1 VAGVKTG
8 RLVRTI
14 CASKGDVLLKV
25 ILVRHGETDWNKAH
39 RVQGS
44 NSDIPLN
51 NVGKKQAAS
60 LALRLKE
67 EEIQAVYSSP
77 LRRARD
83 TARAIAR
90 PHRLE
95 VKVDH
100 DLLELDA
107 GELEGVFVSSIG
119 KRLSELLAE
128 AGHDSLPA
136 EGGMLGMIPYIGG
149 ESLAAVQRRAWDVVQ
164 KIVKSHADGVIVI
177 VSHYFVIMTVICAVL
192 GLPVSQI
199 RRLRFGV
206 GSISSIVFDGDGQP
220 PYLALFNDTCHLAE

>member
-1 VAGVKTG
+1 
-8 RLVRTI
+8 
-14 CASKGDVLLKV
+14 LLKI

-51 NVGKKQAAS
+51 GIGKKQAAS

-67 EEIQAVYSSP
+67 EDIQAVYSSP
-77 LRRARD
+77 LQRARD
-83 TARAIAR
+83 TAQAIAR

-95 VKVDH
+95 VKVVP
-100 DLLELDA
+100 DLLEIDA
-107 GELEGVFVSSIG
+107 GELEGVPVSSIG

-128 AGHDSLPA
+128 MDHDRVPA

-149 ESLAAVQRRAWDVVQ
+149 ESLDAVQQRAWGAVQ
-164 KIVKSHADGVIVI
+164 SIVNGHSDGVIVI
-177 VSHYFVIMTVICAVL
+177 VSHYFVIMTVICTVL
-192 GLPVSQI
+192 GLPVSQM

-206 GSISSIVFDGDGQP
+206 GSISSIVFDSDGQP
-220 PYLALFNDTCHLAE
+220 PYLALFNDTCHLAV